1 MKPLK
6 STAIV
11 GIGQTEFSKQS
22 GRSELQLAAEASLAA
37 IRDAGLKPS
46 DIDGMVTY
54 VQDSNDELQLMRC
67 LGIEQLR
74 WTGRTPCGGGG
85 SSATVQLAASAVAS
99 GAARNVLIYRAFN
112 ERSGQRFG
120 QPAPIHYGVGGGG
133 APARSL
139 HFSYGLDT
147 PAKIYALWYQPYM
160 HRYGVTSEDLG
171 RYVVV
176 SRKHAA
182 TNPNAWFYD
191 KPITLEDHQASR
203 WIVEPMLRLLDC
215 CQESDGGVALVVSSM
230 ERARDLRQKPV
241 RVAAATQAHRMDGH
255 IMFDYYRP
263 DLVGYPE
270 AYASAQELWTQ
281 SGLGPQDMD
290 VAMIYENFSPVVL
303 MTLEAHGFCKE
314 GEAKDF
320 IKSGAIELTG
330 QLPVNPN
337 GGLLGEGYIHGM
349 NNITEAVRQLRGTAA
364 NQVADAENVL
374 VTVGRS
380 GLILQKA

>member
-67 LGIEQLR
+67 LGIETMR
-74 WTGRTPCGGGG
+74 WTGRTPFGGGG
-85 SSATVQLAASAVAS
+85 SCATVQVAAAAVAS
-99 GAARNVLIYRAFN
+99 GAAKHVLIYRAFN

-133 APARSL
+133 NPARSL

-160 HRYGVTSEDLG
+160 QHYGVTSEDLG

-176 SRKHAA
+176 ARKHAA
-182 TNPNAWFYD
+182 TNPNAWFYG
-191 KPITLEDHQASR
+191 KPITLEDHQQSR

-215 CQESDGGVALVVSSM
+215 CQESDGGVALVVTSM
-230 ERARDLRQKPV
+230 ERARDLPQQPARI
-241 RVAAATQAHRMDGH
+241 AAATQAHVIDGH
-255 IMFDYYRP
+255 IMFNYYRP
-263 DLVGYPE
+263 DLIRFPE
-270 AYASAQELWTQ
+270 AYASATELWSQ
-281 SGLGPQDMD
+281 SGLGPADMD
-290 VAMIYENFSPVVL
+290 AALIYENFSPVVL
-303 MTLEAHGFCKE
+303 MTLEAHGFCKP

-320 IKSGAIELTG
+320 IKSGAIEMGG

-349 NNITEAVRQLRGTAA
+349 NNITEAVRQLRGSAA

-380 GLILQKA
+380 GLVLQKA